1 MADNETH
8 LLEQVLGAKSKVA
21 ALRVLINSKIGFSG
35 SAVAKRSGM
44 GLLAIQNALA
54 DLEGLGLV
62 EVERGSVEHRYR
74 LNFKHHLVVHGLRA
88 LFEAERGMVR
98 ALARELRPLMEG
110 QVVSAGLFGSFAQ
123 GRAKPGSDIDL
134 LVIVETV
141 KVRERVSALLSD
153 ELPKLAEQ
161 YGLPIQPVIYERR
174 RLTNSS
180 GVHELLETAEQDWV
194 AVAGEDLKHI
204 RENRAALK
212 SDQRRRR
219 A

>member
-1 MADNETH
+1 MNGHEPH

-35 SAVAKRSGM
+35 SSVAKRAGM

-74 LNFKHHLVVHGLRA
+74 LNFKHHLVAHGLQA
-88 LFEAERGMVR
+88 LFEAERGMVK
-98 ALARELRPLMEG
+98 ALARELRPLLEG
-110 QVVSAGLFGSFAQ
+110 AVVSAGLFGSFAS

-134 LVIVETV
+134 LVIVETLRE
-141 KVRERVSALLSD
+141 RERVSALLSD
-153 ELPKLAEQ
+153 RLPNLTGR
-161 YGLPIQPVIYERR
+161 YGLPLQPVIYERR
-174 RLTNSS
+174 RLTNSN
-180 GVHELLETAEQDWV
+180 GIRELLEAVETDWV
-194 AVAGEDLKHI
+194 QVAGVNLEQILKTVKV
-204 RENRAALK
+204 AKPAP
-212 SDQRRRR
+212 RRRI